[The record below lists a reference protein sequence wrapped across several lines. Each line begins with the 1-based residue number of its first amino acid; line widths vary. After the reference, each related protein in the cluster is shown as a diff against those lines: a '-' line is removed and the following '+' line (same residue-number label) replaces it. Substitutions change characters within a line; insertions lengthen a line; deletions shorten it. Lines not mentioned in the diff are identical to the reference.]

1 MTTDQEKAA
10 ALMASTDMVPVQGT
24 VDVDIPIATMW
35 ASFVHSNLW
44 PRWNKCFFWAKNKEL
59 VLGQHLIWTFQP
71 IKPWLPYK
79 MWAIANIVELIP
91 QQKVTWEVVALPGM
105 YARHTYHMEDL
116 GNDRTRFGSWE
127 QGMGW
132 GFRPMR
138 WFWLK
143 HFTFVKDESLKGAV
157 ALEAQ
162 YKRTG
167 ALNASDMPKKS
178 YVLFWMVIALLI
190 VLLAALITG
199 CVLYCKYVQLTAT
212 ELAPGIHAIFGGGG
226 NSLLV
231 ESEGDSLL
239 VDTKFPPGSTMLH
252 DWIERHGAGPV
263 RTIVNTHYHYDH
275 TQGNTLY
282 PQAVKIGNRE
292 DPALMRKWDADWWDT
307 HAAGIPTDLVDRE
320 RVLKVGSI
328 EVRLEHP
335 PPAHT
340 AGDLWVYLPQQNIIA
355 TGDLVFNRYYPFLDQ
370 PEGGTSIP
378 GMISA
383 VRELAHSHP
392 EATFLPGHGPLAS
405 APDLLHYADYLEALQ
420 AGALAAHAAGWTE
433 DEAARHNDLARWHL
447 SILPSYHHRHLIWST
462 ACNDAGWAYQLL
474 MQSTS
479 TAK

>member
-1 MTTDQEKAA
+1 
-10 ALMASTDMVPVQGT
+10 
-24 VDVDIPIATMW
+24 
-35 ASFVHSNLW
+35 
-44 PRWNKCFFWAKNKEL
+44 
-59 VLGQHLIWTFQP
+59 
-71 IKPWLPYK
+71 
-79 MWAIANIVELIP
+79 
-91 QQKVTWEVVALPGM
+91 
-105 YARHTYHMEDL
+105 
-116 GNDRTRFGSWE
+116 
-127 QGMGW
+127 
-132 GFRPMR
+132 
-138 WFWLK
+138 
-143 HFTFVKDESLKGAV
+143 
-157 ALEAQ
+157 
-162 YKRTG
+162 
-167 ALNASDMPKKS
+167 
-178 YVLFWMVIALLI
+178 
-190 VLLAALITG
+190 
-199 CVLYCKYVQLTAT
+199 
-212 ELAPGIHAIFGGGG
+212 
-226 NSLLV
+226 V

-252 DWIERHGAGPV
+252 DWIERHGVGPV